1 MEQENNQL
9 QDSDVLVQ
17 QLKQAGQE
25 LGVVLFR
32 RHLEQLYEGFKDSL
46 VRNESEQIRGRAKLC
61 RELLDIFS

>member
-1 MEQENNQL
+1 MEPGNNQL
-9 QDSDVLVQ
+9 QDGDVLVQ

-32 RHLEQLYEGFKDSL
+32 RLLEELYEDSKDSL